1 LESLLLFFVVALA
14 LIFAFMNGFHEGSNV
29 VAASV
34 LSRSISP
41 GKALVFVAIAEI
53 AGALVFGTA
62 VAKAIGHGLLNPQ
75 CIHPTRGLAL
85 TLVLFSALIG
95 TITWNV
101 MTWWVGMPPSS
112 SHSLIGG
119 LLGGA
124 LAAEGLDM
132 VNGYV
137 LIRLLVVLAAAPLAG
152 VLGGRAIA
160 ASVSLIS
167 SKHRER
173 LNHLCGRAQWLSLF
187 LLGASH
193 GTNNA
198 QKAMGLITLALL
210 AFGSV
215 ATFAVPG
222 WAFLGCGAAMG
233 LGVYVGG
240 WEIVKI
246 LGNRVFR
253 IEPVHSFFS
262 QGVSGGAL
270 LAASLLGCPVG
281 GVEIIKS
288 TVIGVG
294 AARRGGTVRGL
305 LLRDIVLAWAL
316 SLPATALLA
325 AAIYWTA
332 SGALG
337 EGMGSFERIMMGLGQ

>member
-1 LESLLLFFVVALA
+1 MESLLLFFVVTLA

-34 LSRSISP
+34 LSRSIPP
-41 GKALVFVAIAEI
+41 GKALGFVAIAEF
-53 AGALVFGTA
+53 AGVLLFGTA
-62 VAKAIGHGLLNPQ
+62 VARAIGDGLLDPL
-75 CIHPTRGLAL
+75 CVHPAKGLSLVLVLISAL
-85 TLVLFSALIG
+85 TG
-95 TITWNV
+95 TILWNV
-101 MTWWVGMPPSS
+101 MTCWVGMPPSS

-124 LAAEGLDM
+124 VAADGLDM
-132 VNGYV
+132 VNGYLLV
-137 LIRLLVVLAAAPLAG
+137 RLLGVLAAAPLVG
-152 VLGGRAIA
+152 VLGGHA
-160 ASVSLIS
+160 AAACSSLLS
-167 SKHRER
+167 ARRREH
-173 LNHLCGRAQWLSLF
+173 LNRFCGRAQWLSLV

-210 AFGSV
+210 ACGSIGTFDV
-215 ATFAVPG
+215 AQWV
-222 WAFLGCGAAMG
+222 FLGCGAAMG

-253 IEPVHSFFS
+253 IEPVHSFLS
-262 QGVSGGAL
+262 QGVSGGTL

-288 TVIGVG
+288 SVIGVG
-294 AARRGGTVRGL
+294 AARRGGNVRRL
-305 LLRDIVLAWAL
+305 VLRDIVLAWAI

-332 SGALG
+332 SGAMG
-337 EGMGSFERIMMGLGQ
+337 EGMGSFEGIMKTLGQ